1 MAIETK
7 NHACRRDSIKNLS
20 TKEQTYDNG
29 QGGTLSIR
37 KKTKTKTKG
46 GNLLT
51 STNNVFNKKTIPA
64 SFLKVSNST
73 PLISENQAGF
83 MNQLGLKPMDSGSI
97 ELLDL
102 PTMVIDILAPCFI
115 SEGGN

>member
-7 NHACRRDSIKNLS
+7 NHACKRDSIKNLS

-37 KKTKTKTKG
+37 TRTKTK
-46 GNLLT
+46 

>member
-1 MAIETK
+1 LK
-7 NHACRRDSIKNLS
+7 
-20 TKEQTYDNG
+20 
-29 QGGTLSIR
+29 
-37 KKTKTKTKG
+37 
-46 GNLLT
+46 